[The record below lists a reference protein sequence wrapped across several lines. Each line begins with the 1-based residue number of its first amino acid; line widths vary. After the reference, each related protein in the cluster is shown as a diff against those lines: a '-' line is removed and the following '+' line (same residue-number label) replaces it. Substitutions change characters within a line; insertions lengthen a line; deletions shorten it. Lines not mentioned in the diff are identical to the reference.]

1 MTSSAPAGIL
11 AALGPSCRD
20 NARRQL
26 LLGQT
31 VLNGIDYVEFES
43 VPSGV
48 PNTPDIPT
56 LHVHFL
62 NAVPVG
68 AYGLV
73 ADPSRILV
81 LGGARIVGVTVTSA
95 TVAGGGTRLDLVVDQ
110 QGDFSAYLL
119 AIGWRRDDR
128 GNWVYQFADLDRLFS
143 VAAVNF
149 RPGCP
154 VDFDCAPDDD
164 CPPGTLTEPA
174 LDYLSRDYASFRQLL
189 IDLVAQ
195 RSPTWL
201 ERSPAD
207 LGITLLE
214 LFATE
219 GDHLAYLQDAVANEA
234 YLDTA
239 RQRESAK
246 RHAKLV
252 DYQMHDGRN
261 AQTWVNAQ
269 VDGQKRVIPA
279 GVQLVTRISAPLRF
293 DRVPLA
299 VPTPQ
304 PTTAPPTQLHPPS
317 NYVLTPPIDD
327 YETDPALAAVR
338 VFETMR
344 STDVDERCNELQIH
358 TWGNEQCCL
367 PIGATT
373 AHVYAAATIGGQR
386 KAIRPPLKAGDLL
399 LLEEVRGPESGAPAD
414 ADPTHRQVVEIVR
427 VSPDPSTTNA
437 GPVAE
442 QLHDRLYLAALAAG
456 DKLTPAV
463 GIVPVADTLPLVEVA
478 WRPVD
483 ALRFPLC
490 LSTVI
495 DETTSVGQISV
506 ARGNILLADHGRT
519 VVETVESATPFGG
532 DRLRIR
538 LERAPLTMACN
549 PPTPGCDTGAPVAR
563 DCDPWE
569 ARPALGVEVMR
580 ATGPERWCVVRDL
593 LSSDDTDNDVVV
605 DVDDAGRPVLRF
617 GDGDYGRRL
626 VDATSIRVTYRIG
639 NGRAGSIGADG
650 IAHIVIPD
658 PLPAG
663 WPISVLSVRNPLPA
677 TGGVDAET
685 IEEVRQHA
693 PAAFRA
699 TQFRAVTA
707 EDYRRA
713 ALTVEGVAGAVASFR
728 WTGSWYTVY
737 VGVDPADPDMIL
749 TDARGQTRLAPSF
762 RKSVVDVLDRYRLA
776 GYDLEVRPGQY
787 VPLDITISLCLKP
800 GFFRGDVVE
809 AVLEALA
816 GRGRSGQGGGL
827 FDAANLT
834 FAQPVYLS
842 HVYAAVQA
850 VEGVDSADVLVFR
863 RHGRQPEG
871 ELEQGF
877 IPIGAWEIA
886 QLDNDPSRME
896 NGSLIVTAGGGS

>member
-1 MTSSAPAGIL
+1 MTSSAPSGIL

-20 NARRQL
+20 NARRSL
-26 LLGQT
+26 LLAQT

-43 VPSGV
+43 VPSAV
-48 PNTPDIPT
+48 PNAPDIPT

-62 NAVPVG
+62 NLVPAG
-68 AYGLV
+68 AWGLV
-73 ADPSRILV
+73 ADPAPIQI
-81 LGGARIVGVTVTSA
+81 LGGARIIGVAVVSA
-95 TVAGGGTRLDLVVDQ
+95 TVAGGGTMLDLVVDQ

-119 AIGWRRDDR
+119 AIGWQRDDR
-128 GNWVYQFADLDRLFS
+128 GDWVYQFADLDRLFS
-143 VAAVNF
+143 VAPVNF

-154 VDFDCAPDDD
+154 VDFDCAPGDD

-195 RSPTWL
+195 RSPSWL

-219 GDHLAYLQDAVANEA
+219 GDHIAYLQDAVANES

-246 RHAKLV
+246 RHGKLV
-252 DYQMHDGRN
+252 DYAMHDGRN
-261 AQTWVNAQ
+261 ARTWVYAQ
-269 VDGQKRVIPA
+269 VDGKKRRIPA
-279 GVQLVTRISAPLRF
+279 GVQLVTRISSPLRF
-293 DRVPLA
+293 DRVPG
-299 VPTPQ
+299 VSPTPQ
-304 PTTAPPTQLHPPS
+304 PTTAPETELHPPS
-317 NYVLTPPIDD
+317 DYTVSPPIDD
-327 YETDPALAAVR
+327 YDTDPALAPVR
-338 VFETMR
+338 VFETVR
-344 STDVDERCNELQIH
+344 STDVDERCNEVRIH
-358 TWGNEQCCL
+358 TWGNERCCL
-367 PIGATT
+367 PTGATS
-373 AHVYAAATIGGQR
+373 AYVYAVATVAGQR
-386 KAIRPPLKAGDLL
+386 RAIRPPLKTGDLL
-399 LLEEVRGPESGAPAD
+399 LLEEVRGPETGAEAD

-427 VSPDPSTTNA
+427 VSPDPALANP
-437 GPVAE
+437 GPIGD
-442 QLHDRLYLAALAAG
+442 QLHDRLYLAAVAMGDELQQAA
-456 DKLTPAV
+456 
-463 GIVPVADTLPLVEVA
+463 GIVPIADTLPLVEVA

-495 DETTSVGQISV
+495 DETTSIGQVSV
-506 ARGNILLADHGRT
+506 ARGNIIVADHGRT
-519 VVETVESATPFGG
+519 VVEVVDSAQPFGG
-532 DRLRIR
+532 DRVRIR
-538 LERAPLTMACN
+538 LERSPLTMAC
-549 PPTPGCDTGAPVAR
+549 DLAAP
-563 DCDPWE
+563 DCDPRD
-569 ARPALGVEVMR
+569 ARPALAVEV
-580 ATGPERWCVVRDL
+580 THWTGGPEPWTVVPDL
-593 LSSDDTDNDVVV
+593 LSSDDTDPVVVV

-626 VDATSIRVTYRIG
+626 VDVKSVRVTYRIG
-639 NGRAGSIGADG
+639 NGRAGRIGADG
-650 IAHIVIPD
+650 IAHIVIPH

-663 WPISVLSVRNPLPA
+663 WPTQVLAVRNPLPA

-707 EDYRRA
+707 DDYRRA
-713 ALTVEGVAGAVASFR
+713 ALTVPGVAGAVASFR
-728 WTGSWYTVY
+728 WTGSWYTAF

-749 TDARGQTRLAPSF
+749 TDARGHTKLAPGF
-762 RKSVVDVLDRYRLA
+762 RQSVLDVLDRYRLA

-787 VPLDITISLCLKP
+787 VPLDISISLCVKP

-809 AVLEALA
+809 AVLAALA
-816 GRGRSGQGGGL
+816 GRRRSGPGRGGL
-827 FDAANLT
+827 FDPANLT
-834 FAQPVYLS
+834 FAEPVYLS
-842 HVYAAVQA
+842 RIYAVIEA

-863 RHGRQPEG
+863 RHGRPPAG

-896 NGSLIVTAGGGS
+896 NGSLTVTAGGGS